1 MVFYTRGKGQWGRK
15 TCSRP
20 CQILASTSR
29 TYQNG
34 SRKDTQFLNKNT
46 GEYVRLESSWEVAV
60 AQKLDDAGVIWM
72 RPAPIIWSDHDL
84 PRLYYPDFYLPDHNL
99 YLDPKNPHCMKLDV
113 EKMRSVSDLIDIRY
127 GSLPYILSE
136 IDVLVGVQSTAL

>member
-1 MVFYTRGKGQWGRK
+1 MYIQTKARQEHFALIQKK
-15 TCSRP
+15 C
-20 CQILASTSR
+20 LAR
-29 TYQNG
+29 HQEIKADRIKVYNENP
-34 SRKDTQFLNKNT
+34 K
-46 GEYVRLESSWEVAV
+46 
-60 AQKLDDAGVIWM
+60 
-72 RPAPIIWSDHDL
+72 IIWSDHDDL